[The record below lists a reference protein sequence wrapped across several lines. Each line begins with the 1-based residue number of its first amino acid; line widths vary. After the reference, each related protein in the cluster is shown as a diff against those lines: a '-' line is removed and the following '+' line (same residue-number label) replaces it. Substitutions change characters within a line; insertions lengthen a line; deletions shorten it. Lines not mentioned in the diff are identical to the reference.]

1 MQVAQS
7 NAVKLATSH
16 LITSCATLAA
26 ILLFVGLGSQLLP
39 ATFSAV
45 PLPENGMLKM
55 AFLLNIALIL
65 FGWRRSKDLK
75 EALDAYEKAERLAH
89 RNANTDHA
97 TGLANRRELMRCLSE
112 ARDARNP
119 AVLLLLDLDHFKRVN
134 DLHGHA
140 VGDELLHV
148 VADTLRSAAPDGACC
163 ARIGG
168 DEFAVLLEGT
178 SEAAAEA
185 IAADI
190 NERLSQPVRLGNIH
204 AHVSA
209 SIGLAKLDHKASEE
223 SLLRQG
229 DVALYAAKK
238 AGRNGFAWF
247 DGELEREL
255 SSRLKLEEDI
265 RCGVENAEFVPFF
278 QPLIDL
284 VSGDLVGFEALARW
298 RSPTRGLLEPDSFL
312 AAAEST
318 GLIGPLTMSV
328 MEQAL
333 GEARDWPGHLKI
345 AVNISPVQFR
355 DPALAEQVLKVLAK
369 TGFQASR
376 LELEIT
382 EGSLLEDREQVM
394 TIINSLKN
402 VGISIS
408 LDDFGTGYA
417 SLAQL
422 HKFPV
427 DRIKIDRSFI
437 STLVKSDRTA
447 AIVNTIANL
456 GHKLNV
462 PITAEGVES
471 EHIRAELGK
480 IGCSEAQGWL
490 FGRAVSAES
499 VSSFLKMNAD
509 RLTKPDGSPLPEDEN
524 GAAKRRSGLA

>member
-229 DVALYAAKK
+229 DVALYAA
-238 AGRNGFAWF
+238 N
-247 DGELEREL
+247 
-255 SSRLKLEEDI
+255 
-265 RCGVENAEFVPFF
+265 
-278 QPLIDL
+278 
-284 VSGDLVGFEALARW
+284 
-298 RSPTRGLLEPDSFL
+298 
-312 AAAEST
+312 
-318 GLIGPLTMSV
+318 
-328 MEQAL
+328 
-333 GEARDWPGHLKI
+333 
-345 AVNISPVQFR
+345 
-355 DPALAEQVLKVLAK
+355 
-369 TGFQASR
+369 
-376 LELEIT
+376 
-382 EGSLLEDREQVM
+382 DR
-394 TIINSLKN
+394 
-402 VGISIS
+402 
-408 LDDFGTGYA
+408 GTGAIQRLQSGYGQSQA
-417 SLAQL
+417 AGS
-422 HKFPV
+422 
-427 DRIKIDRSFI
+427 RI
-437 STLVKSDRTA
+437 
-447 AIVNTIANL
+447 
-456 GHKLNV
+456 
-462 PITAEGVES
+462 
-471 EHIRAELGK
+471 
-480 IGCSEAQGWL
+480 
-490 FGRAVSAES
+490 
-499 VSSFLKMNAD
+499 
-509 RLTKPDGSPLPEDEN
+509 
-524 GAAKRRSGLA
+524 RR